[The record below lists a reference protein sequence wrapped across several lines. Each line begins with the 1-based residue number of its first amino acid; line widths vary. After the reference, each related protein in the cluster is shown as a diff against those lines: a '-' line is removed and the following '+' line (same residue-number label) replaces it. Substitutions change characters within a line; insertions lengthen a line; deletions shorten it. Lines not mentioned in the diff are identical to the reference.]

1 MNILISLIGILAQLL
16 VLLVIISVILS
27 YFMDPYHPLRRALD
41 SVVEPM
47 LSPIRRIIPP
57 IGMLDFSPLILII
70 LIQLLSNIII
80 RILISLRWTMS
91 DRKFNLHDGKK
102 GSALAVRVTPRA
114 SRNEIVEL
122 LDDGTIK
129 VRIAA
134 PPSDNEANETL
145 INFLSEVLG
154 VPKSRLDIVAG
165 MSGRDKLISI
175 VDMDAETA
183 HQRILAHVG

>member
-1 MNILISLIGILAQLL
+1 
-16 VLLVIISVILS
+16 
-27 YFMDPYHPLRRALD
+27 
-41 SVVEPM
+41 
-47 LSPIRRIIPP
+47 
-57 IGMLDFSPLILII
+57 
-70 LIQLLSNIII
+70 
-80 RILISLRWTMS
+80 MS

-122 LDDGTIK
+122 LEDGTIK

-134 PPSDNEANETL
+134 SPSDEESNETL
-145 INFLSEVLG
+145 IDFLAEVLG

-165 MSGRDKLISI
+165 ASGRDKLISVI
-175 VDMDAETA
+175 DMDAETA

>member
-1 MNILISLIGILAQLL
+1 
-16 VLLVIISVILS
+16 
-27 YFMDPYHPLRRALD
+27 
-41 SVVEPM
+41 
-47 LSPIRRIIPP
+47 
-57 IGMLDFSPLILII
+57 
-70 LIQLLSNIII
+70 
-80 RILISLRWTMS
+80 MS
-91 DRKFNLHDGKK
+91 DRKFQLHDGKK
-102 GSALAVRVTPRA
+102 GAALAVRVTPRA

-122 LDDGTIK
+122 LEDGTIK

-165 MSGRDKLISI
+165 LSGRDKLISI